1 MYSTLHTYICTYLC
15 KDAPYVGKLHS
26 GSKVHQSLPGRRPGR
41 MSKGTHHVPT
51 RLEDRV
57 LLCGSAIVRCSTVRM
72 DIASRR
78 RPTLGRVGSELCWTR
93 TRRTIFSSFF
103 LLFFFPRESSHRN
116 VKFWVATV
124 VNEIIW
130 NRPVK
135 ASLPACKKNTS
146 AQARLRQTSPPPLP
160 FRLSVTETGQIDR
173 IG

>member
-1 MYSTLHTYICTYLC
+1 MYPRGWKIVFCYV
-15 KDAPYVGKLHS
+15 AP
-26 GSKVHQSLPGRRPGR
+26 QSFGAVQYGWT
-41 MSKGTHHVPT
+41 S
-51 RLEDRV
+51 RV
-57 LLCGSAIVRCSTVRM
+57 VAGLLW
-72 DIASRR
+72 
-78 RPTLGRVGSELCWTR
+78 VGSDRNCAGPGQDGL
-93 TRRTIFSSFF
+93 SF
-103 LLFFFPRESSHRN
+103 LLFFFFFFFPRESSHRN